1 MHHVRELDRIT
12 DKERREVVA
21 DQVPVAVSGVELG
34 RETARIAQGF
44 GGVVAMN
51 HCRETH
57 KYRCNF
63 TASKHFGFGQI
74 AEVVGH
80 GERTVST
87 RTTGVYDPLRDALT
101 IKTLQLLQQL
111 DLGVRQ
117 FYFADP
123 IEIVFIEN
131 INGL

>member
-1 MHHVRELDRIT
+1 MHHR
-12 DKERREVVA
+12 
-21 DQVPVAVSGVELG
+21 
-34 RETARIAQGF
+34 
-44 GGVVAMN
+44 
-51 HCRETH
+51 RETH
-57 KYRCNF
+57 KHRRDF

-111 DLGVRQ
+111 DILQQHRAVSPGGLRILVIAYGSAVIAGQGGGMDRSRQ
-117 FYFADP
+117 
-123 IEIVFIEN
+123 
-131 INGL
+131 